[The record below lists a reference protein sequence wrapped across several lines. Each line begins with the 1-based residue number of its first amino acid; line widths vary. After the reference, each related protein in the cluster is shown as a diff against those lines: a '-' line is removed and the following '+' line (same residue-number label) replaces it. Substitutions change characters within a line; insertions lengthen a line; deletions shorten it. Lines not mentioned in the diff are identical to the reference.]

1 MMFVVALL
9 PQTGEVFVNVAIVAL
24 TILTRK
30 FVKAELL
37 TTPYTLE
44 A

>member
-9 PQTGEVFVNVAIVAL
+9 PQTGEVFVNVAL
-24 TILTRK
+24 TITRK
-30 FVKAELL
+30 FVKSELL